1 MSYLGELPATRSFA
15 SRSDLL
21 GDGHLMVKME
31 SGFFVMGKYT
41 MLSSYNECLCKYS
54 WYLLMGNSPSTSMG
68 KQE

>member
-1 MSYLGELPATRSFA
+1 MSYSGGLPATRSFA

-21 GDGHLMVKME
+21 GDGHLMVKRE

-54 WYLLMGNSPSTSMG
+54 RYLLMGNSPSTSMG